1 MKYQIIKN
9 GQDDYTLKYKDK
21 EINFHSDV
29 ETVTELQD
37 VYELGKERLV
47 LELAEKGKTIGE
59 LVKVIH
65 KDGKTYYDHS
75 NKDMM
80 IEIYTQKEMSRIFQK
95 AIKKM
100 LGIELV
106 ELIKEIGITE
116 KAESEQL
123 SKELGEVLL
132 GRFQNKGQK

>member
-59 LVKVIH
+59 FVKVIH

>member
-1 MKYQIIKN
+1 MKYEIIKN

-29 ETVTELQD
+29 EAVTELQD
-37 VYELGKERLV
+37 VYALAKERMV

-59 LVKVIH
+59 LIKVIH

-75 NKDMM
+75 NKDLM
-80 IEIYTQKEMSRIFQK
+80 IEVYTEKEMSRIFSK
-95 AIKKM
+95 SVKKM
-100 LGIELV
+100 LGMELV
-106 ELIKEIGITE
+106 ELLNEIGITE
-116 KAESEQL
+116 KSENEQL
-123 SKELGEVLL
+123 SKELGEVLV